1 MEVALLV
8 VLRYLSRGEYVMTSD
23 VIKFVDTDA
32 ARVAGESIRQHY
44 CAAGFSVTT
53 KILGGVA

>member
-8 VLRYLSRGEYVMTSD
+8 VIRFFTAGEYVMTSD

-32 ARVAGESIRQHY
+32 ARAAEGSIRQHY
-44 CAAGFSVTT
+44 AAAGFSVTT

>member
-8 VLRYLSRGEYVMTSD
+8 VLRYYSGGDYVMTSE
-23 VIKFVDTDA
+23 VIKFVDTDS

-44 CAAGFSVTT
+44 FAAGFSVTI
-53 KILGGVA
+53 KILEGVA